1 MLKKTPHLTPEEI
14 LTLAEGQALG
24 SDVREHLLECL
35 ECVKQVEQA
44 RYTVVSLPRERGD
57 AAARRAVVPQESL
70 LGKSARAVRRL
81 TERLGVG
88 SPSEHPPSD
97 VLLALVYDALSPK
110 STQGV
115 HHHLRSCDACLARF
129 EKARQNADPFAGDP
143 SSRGVMARAKDR
155 LRRMTP
161 PLPAERLGRLIVQW
175 AGGLDAARFT
185 FVPVEGPAAL
195 QLTDMGL
202 MQEEIRGTLDRRFEP
217 ATESGEV
224 PAARPH
230 PSSAQARRARALKRD
245 RDATAKQPPVR
256 AIEAA
261 VPASPAAEPGGADRA
276 RSPAR
281 PSNLRASESALIETA
296 PFALR
301 VSATRDGKGQS
312 LEVTVLDLETRA
324 EVRDLRVVIQV
335 NREGWSRSRTDDHG
349 RFSFAVPNRHFEI
362 RLGEEGQTP
371 AWSLEV
377 QIVD

>member
-1 MLKKTPHLTPEEI
+1 MLKRTPHLTPEEI

-57 AAARRAVVPQESL
+57 SAARRAVAPQESL

-88 SPSEHPPSD
+88 SRSEHPPSD
-97 VLLALVYDALSPK
+97 VLLALVYDALSPE

-129 EKARQNADPFAGDP
+129 EKARQNADPLAGDP

-175 AGGLDAARFT
+175 AGRLDAVRFE
-185 FVPVEGPAAL
+185 FVPVEGPAAM

-202 MQEEIRGTLDRRFEP
+202 RHFEP
-217 ATESGEV
+217 ATESGEGS
-224 PAARPH
+224 AARPH

-281 PSNLRASESALIETA
+281 PSNLRSSESALIETA

-335 NREGWSRSRTDDHG
+335 DREGSSRSRTDDHG